1 MKISAP
7 ILFLPARDHTARM
20 MPLLRSKL
28 FVPGSRP
35 ELFVKALGGDADALS
50 FDLEDAVPEDAKAV
64 ARRQVAEFVQS
75 ADVRDSRKLVIVRVN
90 ALGTPHFVDD
100 IKAFAVPGVDLIN
113 LPKCESPDEV
123 RAAAAA
129 IAHMDRPGA
138 TAPSAGLLVNIESA
152 KGLRLA
158 TQIATAHPRVRG
170 LQLGLGDLFEPLG
183 IARYDQANVHAAMFA
198 LRLAA
203 GEAGV
208 WCLDGAFAD
217 IANETGYLAE
227 AQMAQKLGFAG
238 KTCIHPK
245 QVALANSAFAIA
257 PAEIESARRIV
268 AAAGEAA
275 ALGHGA
281 FVVDGRMIDPPFLR
295 RAQAILA
302 AADKR

>member
-1 MKISAP
+1 MSAP
-7 ILFLPARDHTARM
+7 ILFRPARDHTARM

-28 FVPGSRP
+28 FLPGARP
-35 ELFVKALGGDADALS
+35 ELFAKGLASDADALS
-50 FDLEDAVPEDAKAV
+50 FDLEDAVPEDAKVA

-75 ADVRDSRKLVIVRVN
+75 ADVRDSRKVVIVRVN

-100 IKAFAVPGVDLIN
+100 IKALAVPGVDLIN
-113 LPKCESPDEV
+113 LPKCQSADEV

-138 TAPSAGLLVNIESA
+138 ATPSAGLLINIESA
-152 KGLRLA
+152 KSLRLA
-158 TQIATAHPRVRG
+158 AQIATAHPRVRG

-183 IARYDQANVHAAMFA
+183 IDRYDRANVHAAMFA

-217 IANETGYLAE
+217 IADETGYLAE
-227 AQMAQKLGFAG
+227 ARMAQKLGFAG

-245 QVALANSAFAIA
+245 QVALANTAFAVA
-257 PAEIESARRIV
+257 ASEVELARRIV

-275 ALGHGA
+275 ALGRGA

-295 RAQAILA
+295 RAEAILA
-302 AADKR
+302 AADKQ